1 MRRLVETYET
11 LGGDVWRRMR
21 RLVKRIRIHMCDW
34 KKQVPWGLVFSRSGK
49 TSPLGTCFF
58 QKWKKQVPRGLVFGS
73 SGKNKSPGDLFF
85 QVWKKQDFT

>member
-34 KKQVPWGLVFSRSGK
+34 K
-49 TSPLGTCFF
+49 
-58 QKWKKQVPRGLVFGS
+58 
-73 SGKNKSPGDLFF
+73 NKSPGDLFF
-85 QVWKKQDFT
+85 HFWKNKFSRDLVFTLHVHVWKFKCRLS